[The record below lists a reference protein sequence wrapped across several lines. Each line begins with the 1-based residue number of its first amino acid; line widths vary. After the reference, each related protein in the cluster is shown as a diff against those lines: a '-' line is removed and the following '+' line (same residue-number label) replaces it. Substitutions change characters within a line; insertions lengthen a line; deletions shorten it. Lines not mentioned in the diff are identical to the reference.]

1 MPNEILM
8 CLISAISSLIG
19 AGIGAYS
26 SSKLTNYRLEQL
38 EKKMDALSSTEQ
50 RLGLVEQKINM
61 MHNVSRETI

>member
-19 AGIGAYS
+19 AVIGAYS

-50 RLGLVEQKINM
+50 RLGLLEQKISTM
-61 MHNVSRETI
+61 QNVSRETI